1 MSAVDAK
8 RTFVE
13 TLMLAR
19 CQEERLQRKQAFLTY
34 HPVGAGAAQRIG
46 IGQSAMSEML
56 AGLRVLLEAAPV
68 AGIASENGRPT
79 VTRGPKR
86 IAAALS

>member
-1 MSAVDAK
+1 
-8 RTFVE
+8 
-13 TLMLAR
+13 
-19 CQEERLQRKQAFLTY
+19 LQRKQAVFLIY
-34 HPVGAGAAQRIG
+34 HPVGAGAAQRMG

-56 AGLRVLLEAAPV
+56 AGLSVLLEAAPV

>member
-1 MSAVDAK
+1 M
-8 RTFVE
+8 
-13 TLMLAR
+13 
-19 CQEERLQRKQAFLTY
+19 
-34 HPVGAGAAQRIG
+34 G

-56 AGLRVLLEAAPV
+56 AGLRMLLEAAPV

>member
-1 MSAVDAK
+1 
-8 RTFVE
+8 
-13 TLMLAR
+13 
-19 CQEERLQRKQAFLTY
+19 LQRKQVFLIY
-34 HPVGAGAAQRIG
+34 HPAGAGAAQRMG

-79 VTRGPKR
+79 VDARSQTYRRRPEL
-86 IAAALS
+86 IIHLHS

>member
-1 MSAVDAK
+1 M
-8 RTFVE
+8 
-13 TLMLAR
+13 
-19 CQEERLQRKQAFLTY
+19 QRKQVFLIY
-34 HPVGAGAAQRIG
+34 HPVGAGAAQRMG